1 MGTGNKAQLD
11 AILSE
16 LGELCDTGYA
26 LALHIRFTRP
36 SLLFRTYAQD
46 WIDHYS
52 EMGMMLRDPVVVWGF
67 HHTGSVL
74 WQDLDDP
81 DGILAEAAQ
90 HGIRNGLTCAVGPA
104 GDRSISGFT
113 RSSGPFSPAEIEKMH
128 AITQRLHELSAG
140 LIPAGS

>member
-1 MGTGNKAQLD
+1 MGTGIRSQLD
-11 AILSE
+11 ARLSE

-36 SLLFRTYAQD
+36 GMLFRTYPQD

-52 EMGMMLRDPVVVWGF
+52 EMGMMLRDPVVLWGF

-74 WQDLDDP
+74 WKDLEDP
-81 DGILAEAAQ
+81 DGILAEAARR
-90 HGIRNGLTCAVGPA
+90 GITNGLTCAVGPA

-128 AITQRLHELSAG
+128 ALTVTLHELSAD
-140 LIPAGS
+140 LIPASA